1 MTIEERVARWIQM
14 FGYGLNRLQ
23 YMQLIEMHERG
34 DDDIRAFIE
43 ALFTEINFHTECKA
57 LKNRDYELAFFLFER
72 D

>member
-1 MTIEERVARWIQM
+1 MTIEERIAKWIQM

-23 YMQLIEMHERG
+23 YLQLIEMHERG
-34 DDDIRAFIE
+34 DDDIRGFVE